1 MSAWPEQSTLVA
13 PSEKSESAAARVV
26 LFDFDGVLIRGDTY
40 FEFLRARYLGSWW
53 RLLIL
58 LFCLPW
64 LLLMLL
70 FSREHAL
77 RTVLHVA
84 LLGVNEQRYRRVA
97 GEFAGALVRRSRP
110 FCREALRA
118 LRAHQAAGDR
128 VMVVTGCEQI
138 LMTAI
143 FEQLGLMPLEVLAS
157 QLQPGWSGMRLRRH
171 NVGIRKVQ
179 LLAQAGVTTWQVAY
193 SDSLRDVPMLKPA
206 TQAVLVNATPKLCK
220 KIEHALGRPVA
231 RVQWY

>member
-1 MSAWPEQSTLVA
+1 MSVT
-13 PSEKSESAAARVV
+13 SEASATSRIV

-53 RLLIL
+53 RPLLAL
-58 LFCLPW
+58 LCLPW
-64 LLLMLL
+64 FLLQLP

-77 RTVLHVA
+77 RTLLHVA
-84 LLGVNEQRYRRVA
+84 LLGVDERRYRRLA
-97 GEFAGALVRRSRP
+97 AAFAGALVRRSRP
-110 FCREALRA
+110 FCREGLRA

-128 VMVVTGCEQI
+128 VIVVTGCEQI
-138 LMTAI
+138 LVNAI
-143 FEQLGLMPLEVLAS
+143 FEQLGLLPLEVLAS
-157 QLQPGWSGMRLRRH
+157 QLQPSWSGMRLRRH

-179 LLAQAGVTTWQVAY
+179 LLAKIGVSVWQVAY

-206 TQAVLVNATPKLCK
+206 VQPVLVNATPKLCK

-231 RVQWY
+231 RVQWH